1 MVKRSAGD
9 VRRLVREGKAP
20 MPISSTSHHVH
31 DYLHLVSAVGASSV
45 PLPPRIVINRDEVDK
60 VAARLGLPSARED
73 RPFFGLNPGAEYG
86 PAKRWPT
93 GDFIAAAVA
102 VHKATHCRW
111 IIFGGEGD
119 REIAH
124 VVATGIGQVLAEQ
137 PVINLAGQTTL
148 RELAAA
154 LKSCRLLLTNDTG
167 PMHLAAAVGT
177 PVVAVFGSTSPEM
190 TGPIF
195 SADAQIVRAPDI
207 PCAPCFLRT
216 CPIDFRCM
224 TRIESDVVVK
234 AVLRLASS

>member
-1 MVKRSAGD
+1 MIAAFTGPG
-9 VRRLVREGKAP
+9 LVLWLTWYE
-20 MPISSTSHHVH
+20 
-31 DYLHLVSAVGASSV
+31 
-45 PLPPRIVINRDEVDK
+45 
-60 VAARLGLPSARED
+60 LPSLAD
-73 RPFFGLNPGAEYG
+73 K
-86 PAKRWPT
+86 PANT
-93 GDFIAAAVA
+93 LLFALIAIGIAAAVA

-177 PVVAVFGSTSPEM
+177 PVVAVFGSTSTEM

-207 PCAPCFLRT
+207 SCAPCFLRT

-224 TRIESDVVVK
+224 RRIESEVVVK